1 MITIKKL
8 QKGFTQISNNLIN
21 DSNLSMQ
28 AIGLFCYIW
37 SKPDDWEYHKNEIMK
52 RFNCGKNALTT
63 AIDSLQ
69 KNNYLFIA
77 TTRGEDGKFT
87 KSIWYLSDE
96 GKAKEQ
102 VDNVF
107 TKKPNTEKPQ
117 AENPHTE
124 KPQAENQPLLIYNNT
139 NTNISNKENNIYG
152 DDFQEFWKN
161 YTVNKAIKGH
171 KAKSESRYIA
181 LRKNGVSKEELSNAL
196 ANYTQHIKQ
205 NPWQLTKRVEFW
217 LNDYKCYIPE
227 DYTNELKDI
236 ENKLKEIEP
245 LADIKIKDKNII
257 IILPT
262 FESFRLHKE
271 IINKELTPLCN
282 NIGYTTQLTNN

>member
-1 MITIKKL
+1 MKL
-8 QKGFTQISNNLIN
+8 Q
-21 DSNLSMQ
+21 
-28 AIGLFCYIW
+28 
-37 SKPDDWEYHKNEIMK
+37 
-52 RFNCGKNALTT
+52 LT
-63 AIDSLQ
+63 
-69 KNNYLFIA
+69 K
-77 TTRGEDGKFT
+77 TTELELNR
-87 KSIWYLSDE
+87 L
-96 GKAKEQ
+96 
-102 VDNVF
+102 
-107 TKKPNTEKPQ
+107 
-117 AENPHTE
+117 
-124 KPQAENQPLLIYNNT
+124 
-139 NTNISNKENNIYG
+139 NNIYG